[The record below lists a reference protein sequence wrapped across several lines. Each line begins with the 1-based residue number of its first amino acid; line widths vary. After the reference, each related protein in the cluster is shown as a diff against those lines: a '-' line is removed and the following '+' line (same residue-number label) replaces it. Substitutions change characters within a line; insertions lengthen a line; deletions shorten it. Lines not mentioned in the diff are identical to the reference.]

1 VGKNGRIW
9 RGKFVV
15 TVLPGRYLSD
25 AASFCDVRT
34 AWPAR
39 MWLTSSASTNTQCLD
54 LALLIDAEDKGSV
67 GRGKVKA
74 DDIAYLV
81 DQQRIVRQLERLD
94 SIASSRSCR

>member
-1 VGKNGRIW
+1 MQGPLSPAADIPSHQGYVREVPRADITAVVPKAPPLIGPPAMSMLPAA

-39 MWLTSSASTNTQCLD
+39 MWLTSSASTNTQ
-54 LALLIDAEDKGSV
+54 LASGV
-67 GRGKVKA
+67 A
-74 DDIAYLV
+74 DF
-81 DQQRIVRQLERLD
+81 
-94 SIASSRSCR
+94 